1 MMPNEL
7 LGWTASILVFAAF
20 CARDMLPL
28 RLLAIA
34 SNFAFI
40 AYGYGDRLWPIVI
53 LHAAM
58 LPMNVAR
65 LLELIGG
72 RRKVSGAQPKKRRA
86 RRNFRRRPV
95 VRRPRIVTGEVL
107 GDL

>member
-1 MMPNEL
+1 MMPDEL

-58 LPMNVAR
+58 LPMNVVR
-65 LLELIGG
+65 LGQLIVG
-72 RRKVSGAQPKKRRA
+72 RRKAPGAQPGELWTGRISRHQVA
-86 RRNFRRRPV
+86 RI
-95 VRRPRIVTGEVL
+95 PRIAAGEGV

>member
-1 MMPNEL
+1 MTPNEL

-65 LLELIGG
+65 LVQLISG
-72 RRKVSGAQPKKRRA
+72 RRKPSGAERGKQRT
-86 RRNFRRRPV
+86 RRNFRRHPV
-95 VRRPRIVTGEVL
+95 ACIPRIVTGEVI